1 MIKVIVVEDKEFTRN
16 GLVSIIDSDD
26 NFESVGAFASCESM
40 LEEIEELKPDVVIM
54 DIGLPGMSGIEGIK
68 KVKQISP
75 KINIVVLTIHEESD
89 KVFEALV
96 AGASGYLMK
105 TTRPEEILLSLKDAA
120 EGGSPMNS
128 HIANK
133 VVNLLR
139 AVSNKNEENEIL
151 LSERENEVLTN
162 LSKGLGYKQISANL
176 FISIHTVRY
185 HIRNIYE
192 KLHVGSQSEA
202 VATAIKRGLI

>member
-1 MIKVIVVEDKEFTRN
+1 MIKVVVVEDQEFTRT
-16 GLVSIIDSDD
+16 GLVSIIDADD
-26 NFESVGAFASCESM
+26 NFESVGAFADCESM
-40 LEEIEELKPDVVIM
+40 LEEIEELEPDVMIM
-54 DIGLPGMSGIEGIK
+54 DIGLPGMSGIDGIK
-68 KVKQISP
+68 KVKLISS

-105 TTRPEEILLSLKDAA
+105 TTLPDEILLSLKDAA

-139 AVSNKNEENEIL
+139 ATSKKTKKKKYCFQK
-151 LSERENEVLTN
+151 ERM
-162 LSKGLGYKQISANL
+162 K
-176 FISIHTVRY
+176 F
-185 HIRNIYE
+185 
-192 KLHVGSQSEA
+192 
-202 VATAIKRGLI
+202 

>member
-1 MIKVIVVEDKEFTRN
+1 MIKVIIVEDQEFTRT
-16 GLVSIIDSDD
+16 GLVSIIDADD
-26 NFESVGAFASCESM
+26 NFESVGAFPDCESM
-40 LEEIEELKPDVVIM
+40 LEEIEELQPDVMIM
-54 DIGLPGMSGIEGIK
+54 DIGLPGISGIEGIK
-68 KVKQISP
+68 KVKELSP
-75 KINIVVLTIHEESD
+75 KVNIVVLTIHEESN

-105 TTRPEEILLSLKDAA
+105 TTPPEEILLSLKDAV

-139 AVSNKNEENEIL
+139 SVSDKNEENKIL
-151 LSERENEVLTN
+151 LSERENEVLTD

-185 HIRNIYE
+185 HIRNIYD